1 MKKIV
6 INYGWGNIFTFFT
19 TSKIVFIV
27 SKIVFIISGVSTIL
41 FTAFKMFNNQLF
53 LINILFINN
62 ESVNTSIKFHFPP
75 LFTTYLT
82 KWFSTTYLIY

>member
-1 MKKIV
+1 MVNDIEVTGRV
-6 INYGWGNIFTFFT
+6 I
-19 TSKIVFIV
+19 SKIVFSVSKIVFSV
-27 SKIVFIISGVSTIL
+27 SKIVFIISSVSTIL

-53 LINILFINN
+53 LINILSINN
-62 ESVNTSIKFHFPP
+62 ESMNIAIKAHFPP